1 MSKTVQE
8 QISQFAKSYPEKYAH
23 IVFCFSHLSIIHMD
37 NQDIMEECSRDYG
50 VAYVLMSDDFFY
62 YDPSESKLNTE
73 AILKRSS
80 EILEDIDLEDLL
92 EEIKS
97 LS

>member
-8 QISQFAKSYPEKYAH
+8 QILQFAKSQPEKYAH

-50 VAYVLMSDDFFY
+50 VAYTLLSDDFFY
-62 YDPSESKLNTE
+62 YDPSRSNLNVE
-73 AILKRSS
+73 AILKNSS
-80 EILEDIDLEDLL
+80 EILEDVDFEDLL